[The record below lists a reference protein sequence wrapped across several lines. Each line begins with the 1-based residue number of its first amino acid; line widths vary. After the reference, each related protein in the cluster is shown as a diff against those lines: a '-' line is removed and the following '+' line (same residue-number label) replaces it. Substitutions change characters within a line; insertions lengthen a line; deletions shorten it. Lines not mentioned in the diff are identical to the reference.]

1 MCSQTVELYSACR
14 CLYYQHAID
23 RCDQYG
29 RSNHRVNRTTNSVG
43 YTCYAHS
50 SGLQNQFRLLKLHP
64 ASVQQAPILIDL
76 FNVDDESSELPEY
89 NAISY
94 RWGDPNNRRPLTANG
109 KQILVTSSL
118 HTALAYMRDKLLTK
132 ILWIDGVC
140 INQDDTVERS
150 QQVLKMGSI
159 FSGAQCVRIFIGEA
173 EDGDNM
179 AHAMDLLS
187 TLDTLGNRLRFIERV
202 RVDQDGSRGLI
213 NMLRRPY
220 WQRMWMFQEI
230 VLSRKAVVH
239 CGLHTIPWDN
249 LRRLNTISGDPEMWF
264 EAQVRCDWILELR
277 RALFNIAHFFI
288 NKSEAQDIRNVLE
301 PTRRLQCM
309 DPRDKLFALM
319 GVCDPVSIDADYSRP
334 VRDIYTDFTRQ
345 LLETGTGMSPLL
357 TAGPWNPKNGSQLN
371 IPSWVPDYR
380 GTHGVDIR
388 YLAASHLKH
397 FNASLDKERSIT
409 FPWMVE
415 SANINSHPGGI
426 TEPQYTL
433 ATRGILIDG
442 IRIIMTPKQVQ
453 DSPQSLLEL
462 IGSKKFSAGYHA
474 QVLFHTAIFDDKP
487 GLTAPGNMSGSDR
500 YIRLALGFAHC
511 LSLDNSPNKS
521 EAIFLDSFPGLKI
534 DKRTPRKHYEH
545 LLRTDPGE
553 LEWHYQEYLIR
564 SNETSE
570 QSSSTFFVTKDNRIG
585 KGPRN
590 LEQGDYVA
598 VIYGCR
604 IPLVLRPSG
613 QYFQLI
619 GPCYMHGAMFGE
631 IIDQLSGDG
640 TSHLKESEII
650 LV

>member
-1 MCSQTVELYSACR
+1 MEQSDGHSWPIY
-14 CLYYQHAID
+14 
-23 RCDQYG
+23 
-29 RSNHRVNRTTNSVG
+29 NSL
-43 YTCYAHS
+43 S
-50 SGLQNQFRLLKLHP
+50 LRQNQFRLLKLHP

-89 NAISY
+89 DAISY

-301 PTRRLQCM
+301 PTRRLQCW
-309 DPRDKLFALM
+309 DPRDALFAFI
-319 GVCDPVSIDADYSRP
+319 GVCHNIPIRADYSRSAQD
-334 VRDIYTDFTRQ
+334 VYIEFTRK
-345 LLETGTGMSPLL
+345 LLQDGYDMSLLL
-357 TAGPWNPKNGSQLN
+357 TAGSWHPENGPNLN
-371 IPSWVPDYR
+371 LPSWVPDYR

-388 YLAASHLKH
+388 YLAASHLEY
-397 FNASLDKERSIT
+397 FNASLGRKSPVR
-409 FPWMVE
+409 FPLLLGLAGPNDH
-415 SANINSHPGGI
+415 SGRILGS
-426 TEPQYTL
+426 QYKM
-433 ATRGILIDG
+433 ATRGVLFDTVQTITALE
-442 IRIIMTPKQVQ
+442 KVQ
-453 DSPQSLLEL
+453 DSPRSLLRLTEPE
-462 IGSKKFSAGYHA
+462 GFGTSTFKEEYHA
-474 QVLFHTAIFDDKP
+474 QVLFRIIIFDDKTFHKR
-487 GLTAPGNMSGSDR
+487 GSRNLGYKSGNER
-500 YIRLALGFAHC
+500 YIRLALG
-511 LSLDNSPNKS
+511 
-521 EAIFLDSFPGLKI
+521 LKI
-534 DKRTPRKHYEH
+534 GDRTLRQHYEH
-545 LLRTDPGE
+545 LLETDLGQ
-553 LEWHYQEYLIR
+553 LEWHYREYLIR
-564 SNETSE
+564 SKETSE
-570 QSSSTFFVTKDNRIG
+570 RSSSTFFVTKDNNIG
-585 KGPRN
+585 KGPRD
-590 LEQGDYVA
+590 LDQGDRVA

-604 IPLVLRPSG
+604 IPMLLRPSG
-613 QYFQLI
+613 TRYQLV
-619 GPCYMHGAMFGE
+619 GPCYIYGAMVGE
-631 IIDQLSGDG
+631 IIKQSSVAG
-640 TSHLKESEII
+640 TSKFEETKI
-650 LV
+650 LLV